1 MRKIITKII
10 TIITVIIIITVISP
24 QILAQQLSLSLS
36 PPLIELII
44 KPGKSVLIAYD
55 FVNNGD
61 PSYFTASVVSFEPQ
75 DYLGNVRLKNELSGP
90 MRFSLDNSDI
100 QLEQPFFLKTRQRQ
114 QLLLRIRA
122 PEGAPNGDYYY
133 SLIVSS
139 QPIGGNEGRSLGAA
153 RGTIASNILIT
164 VTDSGKIDIN
174 GKIAFFDVIPRFSF
188 PLGKAK
194 INLFDSNDP
203 IPVVMIIANQG
214 QNLIKPQG
222 QIVLTGNF
230 GEQTRYEILSQ
241 NILSQSQRLVQAT
254 PSAQIQTKRPVSLI
268 ISGFFIGR
276 YRLSTEVYFGEGTPK
291 LSANTTFIALPFK
304 FILGLLVASII
315 GLIIIKK
322 VS

>member
-1 MRKIITKII
+1 MKKIITL
-10 TIITVIIIITVISP
+10 ITVIIITILATS
-24 QILAQQLSLSLS
+24 QALAQQLSLSLS

-44 KPGKSVLIAYD
+44 KPGKSVLVAYD
-55 FVNNGD
+55 FINNGD
-61 PSYFTASVVSFEPQ
+61 PNYFSASVVSFEPK
-75 DYLGNVRLKNELSGP
+75 DNLGNVRLKNELSGP
-90 MRFSLDNSDI
+90 IRFSLDNSDI
-100 QLEQPFFLKTRQRQ
+100 QLDQPFFLKTRQRQ

-122 PEGAPNGDYYY
+122 PEGAPDGDYYY
-133 SLIVSS
+133 SLLVSS

-188 PLGKAK
+188 PLGKTK

-203 IPVVMIIANQG
+203 IPIVLIIANQG

-222 QIVLTGNF
+222 QITLTGNF
-230 GEQTRYEILSQ
+230 GEQTHYEILPQ
-241 NILSQSQRLVQAT
+241 NILSQSQRLIQAT
-254 PSAQIQTKRPVSLI
+254 PSAQIQTKQPVSTI

-291 LSANTTFIALPFK
+291 LSAATSFIAIPFK
-304 FILGLLVASII
+304 FILGLLVASIV
-315 GLIIIKK
+315 GLIIFKK
-322 VS
+322 VY